1 MKKIETKMNSL
12 NFLDFCSGIGGG
24 RIGLE
29 NLGMNCLGFSEI
41 DKDVEITY
49 REFFGDDE
57 VNYGGLVFRRG
68 ELIIPDELVK

>member
-1 MKKIETKMNSL
+1 MLNKI

-41 DKDVEITY
+41 DKNTKTIQK
-49 REFFGDDE
+49 G
-57 VNYGGLVFRRG
+57 N
-68 ELIIPDELVK
+68 KK